1 MTTRRKTYSQLR
13 KRPMLN
19 AKRLTVR
26 NKKALRIKVK
36 NEYFKAGA
44 HYTIDNLSEIFN
56 IIELINI
63 RLGKNTTDR
72 TSE

>member
-1 MTTRRKTYSQLR
+1 M
-13 KRPMLN
+13 
-19 AKRLTVR
+19 
-26 NKKALRIKVK
+26 K